1 MGAVRESDWGRGSFI
16 HEEGPRWMKNADS
29 SKTRWKQLIGRV
41 EEIEKPLGP
50 QTVANTLA
58 WSFVFMEFIKQ
69 VKKK

>member
-1 MGAVRESDWGRGSFI
+1 
-16 HEEGPRWMKNADS
+16 MKNADS